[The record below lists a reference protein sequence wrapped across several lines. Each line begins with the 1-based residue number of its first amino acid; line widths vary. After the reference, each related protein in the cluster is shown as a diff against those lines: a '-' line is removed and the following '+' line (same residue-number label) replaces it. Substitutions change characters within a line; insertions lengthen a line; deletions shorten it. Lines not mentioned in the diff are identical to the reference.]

1 MGSSWIRDQ
10 TSVPC
15 FGRRILNHWATREA
29 PWAYSLPLCQPLS
42 LPGQAFNAMPG
53 TEQSFRCLLP
63 SSPLDSQ
70 CPGSCKGL
78 FHHFSSGI
86 ARPKDFLMTRCIHSC
101 PQIIWTNGSPSMVSG
116 STASALPDN
125 VLETQSPE
133 PHPRPS
139 QAYWIWHSGGAG
151 SNLCLNKTSIYVHQP
166 ENHCR
171 SAPSSSP

>member
-1 MGSSWIRDQ
+1 MLHDRWALPESGIKPVCPALAGGFLTTGPPGKPLEPTLYPSANLCPSLGRHLM
-10 TSVPC
+10 PC
-15 FGRRILNHWATREA
+15 LAQSNHSGVYCLA
-29 PWAYSLPLCQPLS
+29 PHSIP
-42 LPGQAFNAMPG
+42 
-53 TEQSFRCLLP
+53 
-63 SSPLDSQ
+63 

-139 QAYWIWHSGGAG
+139 QAY
-151 SNLCLNKTSIYVHQP
+151 
-166 ENHCR
+166 
-171 SAPSSSP
+171 